1 MYPSVKHEVEVNSST
16 HHGVGDEV
24 EEITQEHQQLLD
36 QSKLVGAVNN
46 YQLRTEE
53 EESTAQS
60 QPPSQ

>member
-1 MYPSVKHEVEVNSST
+1 VEVNSST
-16 HHGVGDEV
+16 HHVVEDEV
-24 EEITQEHQQLLD
+24 EEITQGHQQLLD

-53 EESTAQS
+53 ESTAQS